1 MRWTAIA
8 IGLALAAFLVAGGWM
23 AWVVSQGTNQV
34 IQPGWW
40 AFRYAAALL
49 AAFVIAMAAL
59 VTVRSRPPGNQTT
72 ALAVGVVAT
81 LEILLFGVVWF
92 ALVVMP
98 FPG

>member
-8 IGLALAAFLVAGGWM
+8 TGLTFAAFLIAAGWM

-40 AFRYAAALL
+40 VFRYAAALL
-49 AAFVIAMAAL
+49 AALVIAMAAL
-59 VTVRSRPPGNQTT
+59 LAVRIRPPANQTA
-72 ALAVGVVAT
+72 ALAIGIVAS
-81 LEILLFGVVWF
+81 LEILLFGVVWL